1 MANAKI
7 KIHIVNDM
15 DQTVA
20 CSVIETSP
28 LVLDSLEEFRLT
40 QKTVIPA
47 VYETV
52 QGEPVVTEEEVTD
65 EQGNV
70 TVVTHTTYPEPQQV
84 LVTPESVIYKYADI
98 AEMFKP
104 TIKEIVSRVV
114 EQCPPVSILEEQQ
127 KIQEAHEAVMNLKQ
141 IMIKD

>member
-28 LVLDSLEEFRLT
+28 LVLDSLEEFRQM
-40 QKTVIPA
+40 QKTVYPA

-65 EQGNV
+65 ADGNI
-70 TVVTHTTYPEPQQV
+70 TVIEHTSYPEPQQV
-84 LVTPESVIYKYADI
+84 LVTPETVVYKYTDI
-98 AEMFKP
+98 ADMFKIP
-104 TIKEIVSRVV
+104 VKEIISRVV
-114 EQCPPVSILEEQQ
+114 EQCPPVSILEEQA
-127 KIQEAHEAVMNLKQ
+127 KIQAAQEAMISKKEE
-141 IMIKD
+141 MIKG